1 MGLPN
6 LPITQELIVYN
17 VLLQDLLKKFP
28 VVPCRGL
35 NFNVWL
41 NAKLRNTNLPYT
53 IFQKWRVKSIRKN
66 AVPQLPEQSSLKVVK
81 LVKKKSVIGSLREF
95 LNLSI
100 NRTAETKRRKYVAL
114 KKRPSP
120 NRSRNT
126 LIRRWVSIP
135 FDLSVTFFDRGSP
148 SNLRLR
154 PTL

>member
-1 MGLPN
+1 MVCLLRDLKILLTAFSQSYNCQTSHYLGRNWLPKPFLI
-6 LPITQELIVYN
+6 LPSLGSPHAGRSNIA
-17 VLLQDLLKKFP
+17 
-28 VVPCRGL
+28 VPSIYKE
-35 NFNVWL
+35 VHD
-41 NAKLRNTNLPYT
+41 LPYT

-100 NRTAETKRRKYVAL
+100 NRTAETKRRKYVEL

-126 LIRRWVSIP
+126 LIRRWVSIQG
-135 FDLSVTFFDRGSP
+135 LS
-148 SNLRLR
+148 
-154 PTL
+154 